1 MATPTAD
8 PSWPAPLKIA
18 PTVPDAEG
26 GVTWNKATLKR
37 TMQVNY
43 ITYWHT
49 VALKLSYLA
58 CM

>member
-43 ITYWHT
+43 I
-49 VALKLSYLA
+49 
-58 CM
+58 